1 MWWHY
6 EQHYFM
12 DVDDRKR
19 FPNID
24 EFIKWI
30 METLMVVFL
39 ESMLKIDN
47 CNLKKIIYKFSHS
60 SNIMIPSLYMQK
72 NNIRNQSSKLI
83 N

>member
-12 DVDDRKR
+12 DADDRKR

-24 EFIKWI
+24 EFIRWI

-47 CNLKKIIYKFSHS
+47 CNLKK
-60 SNIMIPSLYMQK
+60 
-72 NNIRNQSSKLI
+72 
-83 N
+83 